1 MSAAAAN
8 LNENEMHTGIHSTVV
23 GQGFGRHSE
32 LEVRCTHT
40 SVVSSLPQSFN
51 ATAYMRGI
59 TVSMSGN
66 RMVRL
71 PHTICCPSTV
81 HTAMQQSLSPLARV
95 PAEPQAGVADPS
107 ATGEPG
113 LGATPSDWDEDGGN
127 GIG

>member
-23 GQGFGRHSE
+23 GQGFGSHSE

-81 HTAMQQSLSPLARV
+81 HTAMQQSLWPVVLE
-95 PAEPQAGVADPS
+95 PAEPQDGVADLP
-107 ATGEPG
+107 ATGEPD
-113 LGATPSDWDEDGGN
+113 LVVVPSD
-127 GIG
+127 